1 MKNLLI
7 LLTFLAGYIICPA
20 QDFPG
25 PASYM
30 QELPGTLNG
39 IPMGEDARTVAEKLE
54 KAGFEKHD
62 LASEISKELS
72 NDTDVSNILSAMPAY
87 HYCFTGKYMGK
98 DGCKIFLL
106 VKNDCVFGIG
116 VSWEPESTPQL
127 YKEIHDILTKKYAD
141 YRDYF
146 SYDGYIKGLTEAQ
159 VMKYLNDGNNVCFKI
174 RIPSGDD
181 PMFDIIASPR
191 IMLQLTPDLVNYL
204 VINPLVI
211 AMAN

>member
-1 MKNLLI
+1 MKKLFI

-39 IPMGEDARTVAEKLE
+39 IPMGEDAGPVTSIL
-54 KAGFEKHD
+54 
-62 LASEISKELS
+62 SKELS

-127 YKEIHDILTKKYAD
+127 YKEIHDILTVWFYSESSHNAAT
-141 YRDYF
+141 Y
-146 SYDGYIKGLTEAQ
+146 S
-159 VMKYLNDGNNVCFKI
+159 
-174 RIPSGDD
+174 
-181 PMFDIIASPR
+181 
-191 IMLQLTPDLVNYL
+191 
-204 VINPLVI
+204 
-211 AMAN
+211 